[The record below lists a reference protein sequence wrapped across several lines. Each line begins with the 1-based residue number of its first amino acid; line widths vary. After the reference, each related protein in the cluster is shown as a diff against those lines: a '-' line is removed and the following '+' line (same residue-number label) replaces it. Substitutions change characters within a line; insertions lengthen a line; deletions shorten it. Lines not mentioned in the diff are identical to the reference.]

1 MADLLCKEKEF
12 APQSQLRYRF
22 FTMKVIGLAGEAG
35 CGKSTVARKLAKE
48 KGTVWVDLD
57 RLSWEIY
64 RPQTPTYWRL
74 VSRYGEEILDSDGAI
89 DRKRLG
95 RIVFSDPEALESLNA
110 IVHPA
115 VTDRLR
121 GVIHEE
127 EERGTK
133 TLLVEGALL
142 ASSAHV
148 DRTLFD
154 AVLWLEAAPEKRR
167 ERLQADGREEQIDR
181 TLPPPTDK
189 QVAKIDASGTIEQ
202 AVNRIRSIVN
212 SL

>member
-1 MADLLCKEKEF
+1 
-12 APQSQLRYRF
+12 SN
-22 FTMKVIGLAGEAG
+22 
-35 CGKSTVARKLAKE
+35 
-48 KGTVWVDLD
+48 
-57 RLSWEIY
+57 
-64 RPQTPTYWRL
+64 
-74 VSRYGEEILDSDGAI
+74 
-89 DRKRLG
+89 
-95 RIVFSDPEALESLNA
+95 PEALEALNA

-121 GVIHEE
+121 EVIHEE

-154 AVLWLEAAPEKRR
+154 AILWLEVAAEKRK
-167 ERLQADGREEQIDR
+167 ERLQADGREEQIER
-181 TLPPPTDK
+181 TLPPPADE
-189 QVAKIDASGTIEQ
+189 QVVKIDASGTIKQ

-212 SL
+212 AL

>member
-1 MADLLCKEKEF
+1 
-12 APQSQLRYRF
+12 
-22 FTMKVIGLAGEAG
+22 MKVIGLAGEVG
-35 CGKSTVARKLAKE
+35 CGKSTVARELAKE
-48 KGTVWVDLD
+48 KGIVWIDLD
-57 RLSWEIY
+57 RLSWEVY
-64 RPQTPTYWRL
+64 RPQTPTYSQL
-74 VSRYGEEILDSDGAI
+74 ISRYGEGILDSEGTI

-95 RIVFSDPEALESLNA
+95 RIVFSNPEALEALNA
-110 IVHPA
+110 IVHPV
-115 VTDRLR
+115 VTARLR
-121 GVIHEE
+121 EAIHEE

-154 AVLWLEAAPEKRR
+154 AIFWLEAAAKKRR
-167 ERLQADGREEQIDR
+167 ERLQADDREEQIER
-181 TLPPPTDK
+181 TLPPPADE
-189 QVAKIDASGTIEQ
+189 QVTKIDASGTIEQ

>member
-1 MADLLCKEKEF
+1 
-12 APQSQLRYRF
+12 
-22 FTMKVIGLAGEAG
+22 MKVIGLAGEAG
-35 CGKSTVARKLAKE
+35 CGKSTVARELAKK
-48 KGTVWVDLD
+48 KGIVWVDLD

-64 RPQTPTYWRL
+64 RPRTLTYSRL
-74 VSRYGEEILDSDGAI
+74 VSHYGERILDCEGVI

-95 RIVFSDPEALESLNA
+95 RIVFSDSEALEALNA

-121 GVIHEE
+121 EVIHEE
-127 EERGTK
+127 KERGTK

-154 AVLWLEAAPEKRR
+154 AILWLEVAPDKRR
-167 ERLQADGREEQIDR
+167 ERLRADGREEQIER
-181 TLPPPTDK
+181 TLPPPADE
-189 QVAKIDASGTIEQ
+189 QVIKIDASGTIEQ
-202 AVNRIRSIVN
+202 TVNRIRSIVN

>member
-1 MADLLCKEKEF
+1 
-12 APQSQLRYRF
+12 
-22 FTMKVIGLAGEAG
+22 MKVIGLAGEAG
-35 CGKSTVARKLAKE
+35 CGKSTVARELAKE
-48 KGTVWVDLD
+48 KGIVWVDLD

-64 RPQTPTYWRL
+64 RPQTPTYSQL
-74 VSRYGEEILDSDGAI
+74 ISRYGEGILDSEGKI

-95 RIVFSDPEALESLNA
+95 KIVFSNPEALDALNA

-115 VTDRLR
+115 VTARLR
-121 GVIHEE
+121 EIIHEE

-167 ERLQADGREEQIDR
+167 ERLQADGREEQIER
-181 TLPPPTDK
+181 TLPPPPDK
-189 QVAKIDASGTIEQ
+189 QVVKIETSGTIEQ
-202 AVNRIRSIVN
+202 TVNRIRSIIN

>member
-1 MADLLCKEKEF
+1 M
-12 APQSQLRYRF
+12 
-22 FTMKVIGLAGEAG
+22 IGLAGETG
-35 CGKSTVARKLAKE
+35 CGKSTVAREFAKE
-48 KGTVWVDLD
+48 KGVVWVDLD

-64 RPQTPTYWRL
+64 RPRTPTYRQL
-74 VSRYGEEILDSDGAI
+74 VSRYGEGILDSDGAI
-89 DRKRLG
+89 NRKRLG
-95 RIVFSDPEALESLNA
+95 RIVFSDHEALEALNA

-115 VTDRLR
+115 VIDRLR
-121 GVIHEE
+121 EVIHEE

-154 AVLWLEAAPEKRR
+154 AILWLEVAQDKRR
-167 ERLQADGREEQIDR
+167 ERLQADGREEQIER
-181 TLPPPTDK
+181 TLLPPPDE
-189 QVAKIDASGTIEQ
+189 QVVKIDASGTIEQ
-202 AVNRIRSIVN
+202 TVNRIRNVIN